1 MKAAAGIA
9 DSVLMIGL
17 DTNVL
22 VRYIT
27 QDDLGQAKAASRI
40 MGSLSAEAP
49 GFVSLIVVTELI
61 WVLEGSYNFSRK
73 DLDQVLQALLL
84 SKELIIE
91 RTDSVV
97 HALRIF
103 RSSRADFADCLIERC
118 CHSNGCEYTVTFDR
132 RAATGAGMRLIG

>member
-1 MKAAAGIA
+1 
-9 DSVLMIGL
+9 MIGL

-27 QDDLGQAKAASRI
+27 QDDPGQAKAASLI
-40 MGSLSAEAP
+40 MGSLSPEAP
-49 GFVSLIVVTELI
+49 AFISLIVVTELI
-61 WVLEGSYNFSRK
+61 WVLEGSYSFGRK
-73 DLDQVLQALLL
+73 ELDQVLQALVV

-97 HALRIF
+97 QALRMF

-118 CHSNGCEYTVTFDR
+118 GHCNGCDYTVTFDR
-132 RAATGAGMRLIG
+132 KAATGAGMRLIG